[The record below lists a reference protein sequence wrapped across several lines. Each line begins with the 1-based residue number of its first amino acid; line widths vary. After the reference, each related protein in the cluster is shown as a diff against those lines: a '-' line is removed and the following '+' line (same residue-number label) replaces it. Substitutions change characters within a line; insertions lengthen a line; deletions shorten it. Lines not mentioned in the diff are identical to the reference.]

1 MTPTQQ
7 ITPEFVEAFPTPLQP
22 AVLYVS
28 ISYRTTAHLCCC
40 GCGEE
45 VIAPLGPAQWAL
57 TYDGDTVSLHP
68 SIGNWTLPC
77 KSHYVIRRNQVLTR
91 RRFTTDEIVEN
102 REQDRDALAHYDGVT
117 RNVDLV
123 SGGTPTNSLQSDSK
137 DLAPLDPTHH
147 STEQGTWWT
156 RVLHHLLLRRR

>member
-1 MTPTQQ
+1 MTPIRQL
-7 ITPEFVEAFPTPLQP
+7 IPEFVEAFPTPMQP

-28 ISYRTTAHLCCC
+28 ITYRTTGHLCCC

-45 VIAPLGPAQWAL
+45 VIAPLAPAQWAL

-91 RRFTTDEIVEN
+91 RRFTPEEIIEN
-102 REQDRDALAHYDGVT
+102 RAHDRASLARYDADVAEV
-117 RNVDLV
+117 
-123 SGGTPTNSLQSDSK
+123 GTPPVAAQPDTVQHTRGRKS
-137 DLAPLDPTHH
+137 
-147 STEQGTWWT
+147 WWA
-156 RVLHHLLLRRR
+156 RLLHRSH